1 MPRLKREHVT
11 GSLPQYDFT
20 DDEVDLAIDR
30 TLGWIAGAV
39 EPAELPDV
47 LDRATWA
54 DAVEIAIMVVTNP
67 EGFAQKTVG
76 QTGRMWPIVQRR
88 DELVKRVK
96 ERHQRAVSGPS
107 GSYPP
112 PPAWPEPASPHG
124 PHTGQDG
131 YAQPPVWIV
140 R

>member
-30 TLGWIAGAV
+30 TLGWLTDAV
-39 EPAELPDV
+39 APAELPDV

-88 DELVKRVK
+88 DELVKKVR

-107 GSYPP
+107 ATYPP
-112 PPAWPEPASPHG
+112 APAWPEPAHG
-124 PHTGQDG
+124 GGPLGG
-131 YAQPPVWIV
+131 LEGRPGLWIV